1 MPVTERLPASLG
13 PYRLQE
19 RLGEGGMGVV
29 HLALDPEGRLVAIK
43 VLRSLMAQDVNARRR
58 MIREVETMRRVRSP
72 FVAEV
77 VDADVTGEFPYI
89 VTRYVRG
96 TTLDDMVRRQGP
108 LSAAG
113 VQLLAHGLAE
123 ALAAIHAAGIVHR
136 DLKPGNVILTD
147 DRPVVI
153 DFGIAQPAEATR
165 LTQAGM
171 VMGTPGYLAPEVI
184 EGQPSSPAS
193 DIHSWGATVAY
204 AATGRP
210 PYGAGSFETIFF
222 RVVSGRP
229 DLTGV
234 PGALVPLVSAALAKD
249 PLRRPAAAW
258 LGAHAANPGTAPAA
272 SSFIPALPGTVP
284 AAPSAYSSRDAF
296 GRPAP
301 QPPTRDAFDRA
312 APLAPAPVATA
323 PLGPA
328 PKGPPLLPAGPIG
341 RAGIPTDVS
350 ARSSARQ
357 DRQDGQDR
365 LDRQA
370 HPKWLPGLAF
380 SVIAAALTVVLPVA
394 GLLGAVAAITLLRA
408 ADLAQHRLSVR
419 RTLRGPRPSDPL
431 LVILLAP
438 LSVLRAL
445 LTTLLLAPLALAA
458 GTAAWA
464 ATIVLTHHA
473 ASPRAPAFAAAA
485 VVACYGLG
493 PGSKRPRRQLRQ
505 LLSPLARTP
514 MSATAATVATWSL
527 AAAAITFAISQP
539 PFYWPAV
546 LPALPHGVAFP
557 HVALIPQL
565 PHLPHLPSIHSLV
578 SSAANWL
585 AKHART

>member
-29 HLALDPEGRLVAIK
+29 HLALDPEGRLVAVK

-113 VQLLAHGLAE
+113 TQLLAHGLAE

-193 DIHSWGATVAY
+193 DIHSWGATVAF

-222 RVVSGRP
+222 RIVSGRP

-258 LGAHAANPGTAPAA
+258 LGAHAANPGAQPAA
-272 SSFIPALPGTVP
+272 SSFMPALPGTG
-284 AAPSAYSSRDAF
+284 AGAPSAYPARDAF
-296 GRPAP
+296 DRPAP
-301 QPPTRDAFDRA
+301 QPPARDVFDRP
-312 APLAPAPVATA
+312 APIAPAPVPQGA
-323 PLGPA
+323 
-328 PKGPPLLPAGPIG
+328 PLLPAGPIG

-350 ARSSARQ
+350 ARSPARQ
-357 DRQDGQDR
+357 DRQDREDR
-365 LDRQA
+365 PDRQA
-370 HPKWLPGLAF
+370 SPKWLPGLAF
-380 SVIAAALTVVLPVA
+380 SVVAAALTMVLPVA
-394 GLLGAVAAITLLRA
+394 GLLAAVAAITLLRA

-419 RTLRGPRPSDPL
+419 RNLRGPRPSDPL

-445 LTTLLLAPLALAA
+445 LTTLLLAPFALAA

-565 PHLPHLPSIHSLV
+565 PHLPHLPSLHSLV
-578 SSAANWL
+578 SSTANWL